1 MLTRFTHSLVVC
13 IVLTLKQ
20 LQGLDDEILG
30 VLNIQVNLHL
40 IVCADTT
47 SMRRGK
53 LRVRTPAASSIHVNY
68 A

>member
-1 MLTRFTHSLVVC
+1 MLTWFTHMV
-13 IVLTLKQ
+13 VLTLIQ

-53 LRVRTPAASSIHVNY
+53 LCVRIPGGKQYPRELRLVAR
-68 A
+68 